1 MHVLNELTVAVQF
14 VIVVRLCRYNHMRSK
29 QISTFQSVSCCCILV
44 GVIVS
49 AVKNEIGNLH
59 SSIDEPGSLLSSSFG
74 FSCSIVCQFAKILD
88 WQWFF
93 TIRSITI

>member
-49 AVKNEIGNLH
+49 ENEIGNLR
-59 SSIDEPGSLLSSSFG
+59 SSIDEPGSLLSSSFR

-88 WQWFF
+88 
-93 TIRSITI
+93 